1 MKRRGITDSFNYAIT
16 GLIHAIRTQRNMKIH
31 VLTAIGVILASLSF
45 GISKTETILLCLTI
59 TLVIAAE
66 LFNTAVESAVDATT
80 NYYHPLV
87 KVAKNT
93 AAAAVLVTAINA
105 LLVGILIFWRPITT
119 MTYTGITVVKQSSPY
134 LVAAILGIICL
145 VVLFIKAQVGEGTP
159 LRGGMPSG
167 HTAVAFGMATM
178 ISYVSGNPVII
189 TLSLILAVIVAQSRV
204 DSRVHT
210 FWEVLVGAMIGLLT
224 TVLIFRIFGY

>member
-167 HTAVAFGMATM
+167 HTAVAFGMAMM

-189 TLSLILAVIVAQSRV
+189 TLSFILAVIVAQSRV